1 MNRFLGIDVG
11 GANLKY
17 ADNHG
22 FAVDRGFAMWRDW
35 KSLADVISKDLR
47 RVGHC
52 DALAVTMTGE
62 LADCFRSRLEGVTHI
77 VEQVQ
82 RAAAGCGVTTVAYY
96 GTDGDFR
103 DSQGACDRADLVAA
117 ANWHAL
123 GRYVAEQIAANAL
136 LIDIG
141 STTTDLIRLVGGQV
155 ATTARTDFARLADR
169 SLVYIGCRRTPVC
182 GLVDELRFRG
192 RSIPVMNELFATIDD
207 AQLVLGLAGEADQDM
222 DTADSRP
229 RTRANAIRR
238 LARMLGLDG
247 TELQPN
253 EAWELASQVVSAA
266 RARLDA
272 AVQRQTIPNSMVVL
286 SGHGDD
292 MLTFPSGTRVLSLTK
307 ILGQAVSRCG
317 PSYSVAKLYEA
328 ACNPSTE
335 S

>member
-1 MNRFLGIDVG
+1 MSRVLGIDVG

-22 FAVDRGFAMWRDW
+22 FAADRGFAMWRDW
-35 KSLADVISKDLR
+35 KSLASVLSEDLR

-52 DALAVTMTGE
+52 DVWAVTMTGE
-62 LADCFRSRLEGVTHI
+62 LADCFCSRLEGVGHI
-77 VEQVQ
+77 VEHVQ
-82 RAAAGCGVTTVAYY
+82 RAAADCGVATVAYY
-96 GTDGDFR
+96 GTDGRFR
-103 DSQGACDRADLVAA
+103 DSQGARDEADLVAA

-141 STTTDLIRLVGGQV
+141 STTTDLIRLADGQV
-155 ATTARTDFARLADR
+155 ATAGRTDFERLADR
-169 SLVYIGCRRTPVC
+169 SLVYLGCRRTPVC

-192 RSIPVMNELFATIDD
+192 RSIPIMNEFFATIDD
-207 AQLVLGLAGEADQDM
+207 ARLVLGFEGEADQDT

-229 RTRANAIRR
+229 RTRADASRR

-247 TELQPN
+247 TELQPD
-253 EAWELASQVVSAA
+253 EARELASQVVSAA
-266 RARLDA
+266 RARLDG
-272 AVQRQTIPNSMVVL
+272 AVQRQAIPDATVVL

-292 MLTFPSGTRVLSLTK
+292 LLTVPSDTRVLLLTT

-328 ACNPSTE
+328 ACKSSAEN
-335 S
+335 